1 MAERISVDI
10 SRVGD
15 GDDDGRPEEPVPSE
29 APRARN
35 TCPSCRSHYREEEMV
50 ANLRVCAH
58 CGYHFPVTARE
69 RIVQLTDDGSWS
81 EVARDLISIDPLE
94 FVDSRPYPERLDAAE
109 RATGLHDAML
119 VGGATIGEMPVAL
132 AVMDF
137 TFLGGSMGSVV
148 GEKFWRAAELSLDRR
163 MPLVS
168 VSSSGGARMQ
178 EGVLALMQM
187 AKTVAAVDEL
197 REAAVPYISVMAH
210 PTTGGVAASFAALGD
225 VTIAEPGALLSFS
238 GPRVV
243 KQTTGETPPDDFGL
257 AESNL
262 RHGHIDLV
270 VPRPELRD
278 TVARVVA
285 LLSGGQPYRRT
296 PLLPDLGAQRAVGR
310 VISGARKAIL
320 GRRNEHVDD

>member
-1 MAERISVDI
+1 
-10 SRVGD
+10 
-15 GDDDGRPEEPVPSE
+15 
-29 APRARN
+29 
-35 TCPSCRSHYREEEMV
+35 MV

-69 RIVQLTDDGSWS
+69 RVVQLVDEGTWS
-81 EVARDLISIDPLE
+81 EIARDLRSDDPLG
-94 FVDSRPYPERLDAAE
+94 FVDTKPYPERLAEAE
-109 RATGLHDAML
+109 RKTGLHDAML
-119 VGGATIGEMPVAL
+119 VGAAEIGGLPVAL

-148 GEKFWRAAELSLDRR
+148 GDKVFRAAELALERR
-163 MPLVS
+163 MPLVT

-197 REAAVPYISVMAH
+197 RDAGRPYVSVLAH

-225 VTIAEPGALLSFS
+225 VVVAEPGALLSFS

-243 KQTTGETPPDDFGL
+243 RQTTREDVPDDFGL
-257 AESNL
+257 AESNY
-262 RHGHIDLV
+262 RHGHVDLI

-278 TVARVVA
+278 TVARLVW
-285 LLSGGQPYRRT
+285 LLAGGTPYRRT

-310 VISGARKAIL
+310 ILGGAR
-320 GRRNEHVDD
+320 RRITDLIPDRERD

>member
-1 MAERISVDI
+1 VAKEISVDI

-15 GDDDGRPEEPVPSE
+15 EAEQPES
-29 APRARN
+29 APRTAN
-35 TCPSCRSHYREEEMV
+35 TCPRCDSHYREEEMV

-69 RIVQLTDDGSWS
+69 RIVQLVDEGSWS
-81 EVARDLISIDPLE
+81 EIARELHSDDALE
-94 FVDSRPYPERLDAAE
+94 FVDSRPYPERLSEAE
-109 RATGLHDAML
+109 RKTGLRDAML
-119 VGGATIGEMPVAL
+119 VGGAEVGGLPVSL

-148 GEKFWRAAELSLDRR
+148 GEKFFRAAELAVERR
-163 MPLVS
+163 SPLVS
-168 VSSSGGARMQ
+168 VAASGGARMQ

-197 REAAVPYISVMAH
+197 REAACPYLSILAH

-225 VTIAEPGALLSFS
+225 VVVAEPGALLSFS

-243 KQTTGETPPDDFGL
+243 RQTTREDVPDDFGL
-257 AESNL
+257 AESNY
-262 RHGHIDLV
+262 RHGHVDLI
-270 VPRPELRD
+270 VPRTELRD
-278 TVARVVA
+278 TTARLVW
-285 LLSGGQPYRRT
+285 LLAGGTPYRRT

-310 VISGARKAIL
+310 ILGGAR
-320 GRRNEHVDD
+320 RRITDLIPDRERD

>member
-1 MAERISVDI
+1 M
-10 SRVGD
+10 
-15 GDDDGRPEEPVPSE
+15 E
-29 APRARN
+29 AVRARN
-35 TCPSCRSHYREEEMV
+35 TCPTCGSHYREDEMV

-58 CGYHFPVTARE
+58 CGHHFPVSARE
-69 RIVQLTDDGSWS
+69 RIVQLTDEGSWT
-81 EVARDLISIDPLE
+81 EIARALMSVDPLE
-94 FVDSRPYPERLDAAE
+94 FTDSRPYPERLDAAE
-109 RATGLHDAML
+109 RATGLHDAVL
-119 VGGATIGEMPVAL
+119 VGQASIGDMPVAL

-148 GEKFWRAAELSLDRR
+148 GEKFWRAAELAVDRR

-168 VSSSGGARMQ
+168 VAASGGARMQ

-187 AKTVAAVDEL
+187 AKTVAAVDEG
-197 REAAVPYISVMAH
+197 RESALPYVSILAH

-225 VTIAEPGALLSFS
+225 VSIAEPGALLSFS

-262 RHGHIDLV
+262 RHGHVDLV
-270 VPRPELRD
+270 VPRPELRE

-285 LLSGGQPYRRT
+285 LLSGGMPYRRT
-296 PLLPDLGAQRAVGR
+296 PILPGLGAQRAMGR
-310 VISGARKAIL
+310 MLSGARRAISRL
-320 GRRNEHVDD
+320 GGDDASR

>member
-1 MAERISVDI
+1 MADNISVDV
-10 SRVGD
+10 SRQD
-15 GDDDGRPEEPVPSE
+15 GAGPPEP
-29 APRARN
+29 APRTRN
-35 TCPSCRSHYREEEMV
+35 TCPTCNSHYREDEMV
-50 ANLRVCAH
+50 ANLRVCTN
-58 CGYHFPVTARE
+58 CGHHFPVTARE
-69 RIVQLTDDGSWS
+69 RIVQIADEGSFS
-81 EVARDLISIDPLE
+81 EIARGLHSDDPLE
-94 FVDSRPYPERLDAAE
+94 FVDSKPYPDRLRAAE
-109 RATGLHDAML
+109 RTTGLRDAAIAGSCEI
-119 VGGATIGEMPVAL
+119 GGTAAAIVVL
-132 AVMDF
+132 DF
-137 TFLGGSMGSVV
+137 SFLGGSMGSVV
-148 GEKFWRAAELSLDRR
+148 GEKFARAADLAVEQRL
-163 MPLVS
+163 PLVS
-168 VSSSGGARMQ
+168 VSASGGARMQ

-197 REAAVPYISVMAH
+197 REAGRPFVSVLVH

-225 VTIAEPGALLSFS
+225 VIIAEPGALLSFS

-243 KQTTGETPPDDFGL
+243 KQTTREDLPDDFGL

-310 VISGARKAIL
+310 VLSGARNAIFN
-320 GRRNEHVDD
+320 RRPEHVDD

>member
-1 MAERISVDI
+1 MDE
-10 SRVGD
+10 G
-15 GDDDGRPEEPVPSE
+15 GEQPE
-29 APRARN
+29 AATTRARN
-35 TCPSCRSHYREEEMV
+35 TCPSCDSHYREEEMV

-69 RIVQLTDDGSWS
+69 RIVQLVDEGSWS
-81 EVARDLISIDPLE
+81 EIARELTSADPLE
-94 FVDSRPYPERLDAAE
+94 FTDSRPYPERLSAAE
-109 RATGLHDAML
+109 RQTGLRDAML
-119 VGGATIGEMPVAL
+119 VGAAEIGGMPVAL

-148 GEKFWRAAELSLDRR
+148 GEKFFRAAELAVERR
-163 MPLVS
+163 SPLVS
-168 VSSSGGARMQ
+168 VAASGGARMQ

-197 REAAVPYISVMAH
+197 REAGRPYVSVLAH

-225 VTIAEPGALLSFS
+225 VIIAEPGALLSFS

-243 KQTTGETPPDDFGL
+243 RQTTREDVPDDFGL
-257 AESNL
+257 AESNA
-262 RHGHIDLV
+262 RHGHVDLI

-278 TVARVVA
+278 TVARLA
-285 LLSGGQPYRRT
+285 WLLAGGTPYRRT

-310 VISGARKAIL
+310 VFHGARRRINDL
-320 GRRNEHVDD
+320 LPGRDDS